1 MQCGPQC
8 SVRDIVDMDER
19 AHRVSAT
26 MKLELL
32 TEREEEK
39 CARDNAV
46 KLLPRTEDIGCA
58 GEDGGKVVLADEG
71 LQVQVAR
78 GAGGGIRRARVERGV
93 LPDIPGTTA
102 IDLGSRDVDV
112 FFEVRHFAESIVE
125 AHVGHDIGLIP
136 MVWMLP
142 AFGNHALR
150 GEVDHAGRFEVG
162 DGVEQL
168 GGVEIEIKLGE
179 AKAGQF
185 FRRPLPA
192 IRQENLMRLG
202 RSARAQHLPAFPQA
216 VRDEACSGKRVAS
229 DDHQP
234 LCITHWEEV
243 SAGSSGIGAEPG
255 RKRPC
260 SKRRRRYQSSSTR
273 LR

>member
-1 MQCGPQC
+1 
-8 SVRDIVDMDER
+8 
-19 AHRVSAT
+19 

-32 TEREEEK
+32 TQREEEK

-46 KLLPRTEDIGCA
+46 ELLPRTEDIGCA
-58 GEDGGKVVLADEG
+58 GEDGWKIVLADEG

-78 GAGGGIRRARVERGV
+78 GPGGGIRRARMERSV
-93 LPDIPGTTA
+93 LPDISGTAA

-112 FFEVRHFAESIVE
+112 FFEARHFPEPVVQAD
-125 AHVGHDIGLIP
+125 VGHHVGLIP
-136 MVWMLP
+136 MIRMLP
-142 AFGNHALR
+142 TFGHHALR
-150 GEVDHAGRFEVG
+150 GKVDHVGRTEFG
-162 DGVEQL
+162 GRVEQFRR
-168 GGVEIEIKLGE
+168 VEIKIKLGE
-179 AKAGQF
+179 AKAGHF
-185 FRRPLPA
+185 FRCPLPA
-192 IRQENLMRLG
+192 IRQENLVRLG
-202 RSARAQHLPAFPQA
+202 RTACAQHLPAFPQA

-234 LCITHWEEV
+234 LCIAHWEEV
-243 SAGSSGIGAEPG
+243 SAGCSGIVAEPG